1 MFTNKMRYL
10 LGVGTWLGTPF
21 IHKSARA
28 GNAAQNL
35 AWATIL
41 TWTLVMNV
49 YVPVYDTLP
58 ITVAI
63 TLMIR
68 ALREVEGFNVTGS
81 SFYWRSGSR
90 QFP

>member
-1 MFTNKMRYL
+1 
-10 LGVGTWLGTPF
+10 
-21 IHKSARA
+21 
-28 GNAAQNL
+28 
-35 AWATIL
+35 
-41 TWTLVMNV
+41 MNV

-63 TLMIR
+63 TLMIG